1 MPSHAITGDLGSIA
15 ATLLCMAVAL
25 MALAPLSRIGN
36 RSIAQWIDGQ
46 TLGRLHQISIAWWV
60 LAATVACM
68 LFSAASPALD
78 DHRPIAAVLAAL
90 LIGMAGNGLG
100 PDGGAVALTVVWFA
114 IRALL
119 RLAIYILI
127 GAMIL
132 LAVLSWINPY
142 SPLAAPA
149 YQLTRPV
156 LDPIRRIMPTI
167 SGIDLSPLVAILLL
181 QMVLMFL

>member
-1 MPSHAITGDLGSIA
+1 MMHAVVFLLDAVVSFFCTLFLLRFLMQATRVSFAGQLGNFVVSLTNWAVKPLRRIVPGIAGLDWSSVIA
-15 ATLLCMAVAL
+15 ALGLQLL
-25 MALAPLSRIGN
+25 
-36 RSIAQWIDGQ
+36 
-46 TLGRLHQISIAWWV
+46 
-60 LAATVACM
+60 
-68 LFSAASPALD
+68 
-78 DHRPIAAVLAAL
+78 LAAL

-149 YQLTRPV
+149 SQLTRPL
-156 LDPIRRIMPTI
+156 LDPIRHIVPLI